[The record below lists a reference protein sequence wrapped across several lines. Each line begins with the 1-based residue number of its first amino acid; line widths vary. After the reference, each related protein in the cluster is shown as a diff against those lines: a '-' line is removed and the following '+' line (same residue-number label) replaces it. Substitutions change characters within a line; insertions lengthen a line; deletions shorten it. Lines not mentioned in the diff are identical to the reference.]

1 MKLIT
6 TICAIALCAVALTSC
21 KDDKK
26 GGLRTDAMLAIRP
39 AEGVK
44 AEAANPDHLSAL
56 EVVKQAD
63 GIIATPLGRRA
74 FASDQ
79 RDLVNVKL
87 LMYSG
92 DIVGQF
98 GELAPGWI
106 ESRDIVIVRLNWDLT
121 IKDTISYLPNAVVA
135 KAEKDIKAAYALE
148 DYEACYTLFD
158 QAFRFVPITG
168 EEWRALKAENK
179 N

>member
-56 EVVKQAD
+56 EIVKQA
-63 GIIATPLGRRA
+63 GEIIAPIGRRG

-92 DIVGQF
+92 DVVGQF
-98 GELAPGWI
+98 GELVTGWI
-106 ESRDIVIVRLNWDLT
+106 ESRDIVIVRSNWDLT
-121 IKDTISYLPNAVVA
+121 IKDTIAYLPNAVVA